1 MRWQRLYEGEKAKKK
16 RGEKS
21 IIAELLSL
29 SVPQITWE
37 EKKKLQN
44 IRSSD
49 LQLLEHGGR
58 NKPQRDDLGGVF
70 FRAGTL
76 CKGLDSNVY
85 VPNGRLNSSLVRH
98 SFDERVS
105 AQMQRLLSLRRVSVC
120 EMHIVWGFY
129 SSAKVVPL
137 NLNLSCFIW
146 SEKKEKKADGKRR
159 PETEEISITC
169 TGSEAKPRQRASSC
183 QEEYLPWPQWRT
195 TTKRGW
201 TTEAQGNSKGRP
213 NLLEFPYHEETFA
226 EFHQCFLRHLG

>member
-1 MRWQRLYEGEKAKKK
+1 MTTPLRGREGKKKERRKINHRWITITECPANYLRREKEITKHSIFWPPTPWTRWQEQASAGWPW
-16 RGEKS
+16 RG
-21 IIAELLSL
+21 
-29 SVPQITWE
+29 
-37 EKKKLQN
+37 
-44 IRSSD
+44 
-49 LQLLEHGGR
+49 
-58 NKPQRDDLGGVF
+58 F